1 MRPALM
7 KTREFLQLLPDL
19 VRQQLPAELKEFQV
33 AGSAMSLIKLH
44 YGDPSIHYEAWIQRR
59 TKELELGLH
68 FEGDPV
74 TNHHYLQLLNQYL
87 HDIQAVLGKEVEV
100 EEWARSWTRAHQTL
114 PLQPLT
120 DDFLV
125 EVSVKLS
132 ATMKA
137 LEPMVRK
144 WSR

>member
-1 MRPALM
+1 MGPVLM
-7 KTREFLQLLPDL
+7 KTREFLHLLPDL
-19 VRQQLPAELKEFQV
+19 VRQQLPSELKQFQV
-33 AGSAMSLIKLH
+33 TGSSMSLIKLH
-44 YGDPSIHYEAWIQRR
+44 YGNPSIHYEAWIKRR
-59 TKELELGLH
+59 EGELELGLH

-74 TNHHYLQLLNQYL
+74 ANHHYLRLLSQYL
-87 HDIQAVLGKEVEV
+87 SEIQSALGKGVEV

-132 ATMKA
+132 ATMNT
-137 LEPMVRK
+137 LEPLIRGQG
-144 WSR
+144 

>member
-1 MRPALM
+1 M
-7 KTREFLQLLPDL
+7 KTREFLQLLPDM
-19 VRQQLPAELKEFQV
+19 VRQQLPAELKQFQV
-33 AGSAMSLIKLH
+33 TGSTMSLVKLH

-59 TKELELGLH
+59 KGELELGLH
-68 FEGDPV
+68 LEGDAV
-74 TNHHYLQLLNQYL
+74 ANLHYLRLL
-87 HDIQAVLGKEVEV
+87 IQHSGEIHSALGNGVEV

-132 ATMKA
+132 STIKT
-137 LEPMVRK
+137 LEPLIRN

>member
-1 MRPALM
+1 MGPVVM

-33 AGSAMSLIKLH
+33 TGSTMSLVKLH
-44 YGDPSIHYEAWIQRR
+44 YGDPSIHYEVWIQRR
-59 TKELELGLH
+59 KGELELGLH

-74 TNHHYLQLLNQYL
+74 TNYHYLRLLNQYL
-87 HDIQAVLGKEVEV
+87 REIQSALGKEVEV

-114 PLQPLT
+114 PLQPMT

-125 EVSVKLS
+125 EVAVKLS
-132 ATMKA
+132 ATMKT
-137 LEPMVRK
+137 LEPLMK
-144 WSR
+144 GQG